1 MVYTYS
7 RNKALLGAVLACC
20 AALSLAGCSNEAASP
35 QASPTPTI
43 TAPTRES
50 ITVSETLTNNVDGEH
65 VIEADATEAEYANIA
80 VVKTGDSAQN
90 DEADFYGDNSAIFA
104 ANKAALDL
112 RELIV
117 DTDGK
122 HANAVFSYGEGTEV
136 TIADSVIETKGDMSG
151 GLMTTGGAT
160 MTAQNLRVTMHGNSS
175 AAIRSDRGGGTVNV
189 TGGIYTTNGRGS
201 PAIYSTADITV
212 NKAQLESTSSQGVV
226 IEGKNSVTL
235 KDVVLIADNNTQN
248 SDKSNYYQAVMI
260 YQSMSGDAAEGQGE
274 FSMSGGSLTNAKGD
288 IFFVNNTIA
297 SITLEGVEISNN
309 DKDGVFLRAVAAG
322 WGVEGSNGGQLD
334 LHTSKQR
341 IDGNLLVDEVSNLNL
356 YLGEGSTLSG
366 AINTEGTAGD
376 VYVEISQGGTWT
388 LSADSYISSLTAP
401 AGTINLNGHT
411 LYVDGTPYKDG
422 SASKGSAIEH
432 KASSGGF
439 APNGG
444 GPSSG
449 PGGGQPPAKPGDT
462 NGPPPPKPD
471 GAPPAKPNN

>member
-1 MVYTYS
+1 MVYACS
-7 RNKALLGAVLACC
+7 RSKALLGAVLACC
-20 AALSLAGCSNEAASP
+20 AALSLAGCSNEATLPKPSP
-35 QASPTPTI
+35 SPTQTI

-50 ITVSETLTNNVDGEH
+50 VTINETLTNNIDGEH
-65 VIEADATEAEYANIA
+65 VIETDATEAEYANIA

-104 ANKAALDL
+104 ANKAALNL

-136 TIADSVIETKGDMSG
+136 TIADSVIETKGDTSG
-151 GLMTTGGAT
+151 GLMTTGGAR
-160 MTAQNLRVTMHGNSS
+160 MNAQNLRVRTHGNSS
-175 AAIRSDRGGGTVNV
+175 AAIRSDRGGGIVNV

-212 NKAQLESTSSQGVV
+212 SEALLESTSSQGVV

-260 YQSMSGDAAEGQGE
+260 YQSMSGDAAEGQGA
-274 FSMSGGSLTNAKGD
+274 FSMSGGSLTNAQGD

-297 SITLEGVEISNN
+297 SITLEDVEITDS
-309 DKDGVFLRAVAAG
+309 DKDGAFLRVAAAG

-334 LHTSKQR
+334 LHATKQR
-341 IDGNLLVDEVSNLNL
+341 IDGNLLIDEVSNLNL
-356 YLGEGSTLSG
+356 YLGEGSALSG
-366 AINTEGTAGD
+366 AINPEGATGE
-376 VYVEISQGGTWT
+376 VYVEISQGATWT

-401 AGTINLNGHT
+401 VGTINLNGHT

-432 KASSGGF
+432 KVSSGGF
-439 APNGG
+439 APDGG
-444 GPSSG
+444 GPGG
-449 PGGGQPPAKPGDT
+449 PGGGGQPPAKPGNS
-462 NGPPPPKPD
+462 NGAPPPPPR
-471 GAPPAKPNN
+471 